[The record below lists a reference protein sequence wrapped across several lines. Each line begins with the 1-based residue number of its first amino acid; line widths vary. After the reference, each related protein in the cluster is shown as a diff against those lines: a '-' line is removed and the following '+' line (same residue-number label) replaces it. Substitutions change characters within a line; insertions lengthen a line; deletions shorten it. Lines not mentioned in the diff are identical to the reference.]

1 MMFSGKYLDYVTI
14 ANNTV
19 SSVTT
24 VPAAVV
30 SVTQSDNVVISGNK
44 LPSGTTVAE
53 PVRSTDTTNLLDNGN
68 SWN

>member
-1 MMFSGKYLDYVTI
+1 LDYVTI

-24 VPAAVV
+24 APTAIV
-30 SVTQSDNVVISGNK
+30 SITNSDNVVISGNN
-44 LPSGTTVAE
+44 LPSGTTIAQ